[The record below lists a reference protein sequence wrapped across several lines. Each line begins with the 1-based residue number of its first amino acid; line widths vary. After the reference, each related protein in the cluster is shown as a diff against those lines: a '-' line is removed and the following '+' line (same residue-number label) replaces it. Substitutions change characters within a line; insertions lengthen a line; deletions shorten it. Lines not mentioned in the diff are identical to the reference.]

1 MTTTTRTT
9 TSGDARPVRFLA
21 VPGPGDL
28 VRAVLGGG
36 FAGALL
42 VIATGSVVLGRGYYL
57 LDPAVRPEHELHG
70 LLAPGAPGGVALGV
84 LGTALMLA
92 MLLYSV
98 RKRFPRASW
107 PGPLPDWLRFHII
120 CGVMGPILIVIHGG
134 FHLPRGLVAIGFWCM
149 VLVGLS
155 GLFGRYLYGL
165 FPRGTAGRELD
176 MARAREELAEL
187 RARLVGQT
195 AGSRGEE
202 IAAAVRLARRIDRPV
217 RGLFDLVGLGR
228 EVRLRSRRIHT
239 LLAASTLQPPQ
250 LGEVE
255 RLLVGQLRMQ
265 RGLEAWEVTRRLF
278 RYWHLFHQP
287 LARAMYLIVGV
298 HVAVAVLFGG
308 ALVQLSRLFG

>member
-1 MTTTTRTT
+1 MMTTTRTT
-9 TSGDARPVRFLA
+9 TSGQTPRVRFLA
-21 VPGPGDL
+21 VPRPVDL
-28 VRAVLGGG
+28 VRAVLGGS
-36 FAGALL
+36 FAGGLAVIAAGSL
-42 VIATGSVVLGRGYYL
+42 VIGRGYYL
-57 LDPAVRPEHELHG
+57 LDSDLRPGHELHG

-84 LGTALMLA
+84 VGTVLMLA

-98 RKRFPRASW
+98 RKRFARARW

-134 FHLPRGLVAIGFWCM
+134 FTLPRGLVAIGFWCM

-195 AGSRGEE
+195 SDTHGEE
-202 IAAAVRLARRIDRPV
+202 IGAAIRLSRRIDRPV
-217 RGLFDLVGLGR
+217 RGVFDLAGLGS
-228 EVRLRSRRIHT
+228 EVRRRSRRIRT
-239 LLAASTLQPPQ
+239 LLAASPLDPCARV
-250 LGEVE
+250 EVE
-255 RLLVGQLRMQ
+255 RMLVGQLKMQ

-308 ALVQLSRLFG
+308 ALVQLGRLPG